1 MNELL
6 LRPIDWGTFGI
17 VVAIVTALAIIFGA
31 LIVLISHLCKVK
43 EDEKISAVQ
52 DKLAGANC
60 GGCGFAGCADFAKAV
75 VEGKADLSMC
85 GPTPNQ
91 NKAEICQI
99 LGVPFVETEQAY
111 AVVKCSGGE
120 LSQDIYEYVGNQGC
134 IQQAIY
140 MDGKKLCPSGCMGGG
155 TCASLCPYHA
165 VKIEKGVAVVN
176 KALCEA
182 CGLCVRNCPHK
193 LIELIPKSSKVYVAC
208 STTCKGKEVT
218 SACKA
223 GCIGCGI
230 CAKFCP
236 EGAITMVNNLPV
248 IDYSKC
254 SGCLTCVSKC
264 PRKVIKEI

>member
-1 MNELL
+1 MSNLFL
-6 LRPIDWGTFGI
+6 QPINWGSFGI
-17 VVAIVTALAIIFGA
+17 VVAIVAVLAILFGA
-31 LIVLISHLCKVK
+31 LIVLISKLCAVK
-43 EDEKISAVQ
+43 ENEKISAIQ

-75 VEGKADLSMC
+75 VSAC

-91 NKAEICQI
+91 NKKEISEI
-99 LGVPFVETEQAY
+99 LGIPFNETEQAY

-120 LSQDIYEYVGNQGC
+120 LSEDIYEYIGNKGC

-140 MDGKKLCPSGCMGGG
+140 MDGKKKCPSGCMGGG
-155 TCASLCPYHA
+155 TCVSLCPYHA
-165 VKIEKGVAVVN
+165 VKIVNGVAVVD

-182 CGLCVRNCPHK
+182 CGLCVRNCPHS
-193 LIELIPKSSKVYVAC
+193 LIELIPTSSKVYVAC

-230 CAKFCP
+230 CAKVCP
-236 EGAITMVNNLPV
+236 EGAITIVNNLPV
-248 IDYSKC
+248 IDYKKC
-254 SGCLTCVSKC
+254 TGCLTCVSKC